1 MILNS
6 PALARD
12 KFICLE
18 YSDPYENLI
27 INNITSW
34 IFEKKQDSV
43 KKCGAEGNILF
54 ANGGPYL
61 VFLLTVEIQSFN
73 IINTDGSVKT
83 ICFDNIQTD
92 IHGKVI
98 DSILPVLYQY
108 MTDDL
113 FKNSIS
119 SYCFLKDAT
128 SYIEIYDVCIFS
140 EKRGRGVGNVLIGNA
155 VKLIRKDFWLFVL
168 PDNIAAATL
177 YIKNGFAV
185 QKITQSDSSDVV
197 MFDNIKLI
205 SMIFNHKSPS
215 SDLDYNIQL
224 FKLMS
229 DRILGFV
236 KAEHLNIKI
245 ESEVINFIDN
255 LVKNP
260 SISYE
265 VGGCLM
271 AKHTDNFNLNLE
283 TKDGKSFI
291 VLEMNKFLKKGGS
304 NNIGE
309 IITEHNFIFVTQP
322 ISRLNYNGLV
332 VQMPFD
338 DITFCVKRM
347 LYNISK
353 LIKTQKMFIFSFD
366 GVISISISSILT
378 EFILFC
384 LDESLKMD
392 IHIEIFNRLLLSFE
406 LLTNHSEMHKKYQ
419 ESLRQFISQ
428 YNEQTKHDLIRNETG
443 IFTCDFINK
452 LSIKY
457 LADAEQLGGFSV
469 ISNMLLLF
477 FTEKGLDIS
486 LLPVFKAH
494 YHEIPESA
502 RSEGLYITCEDTVV
516 PRNIADLKYSVTHT
530 VKSESFSLEN
540 VLTRIALVPE
550 YTPFVLE

>member
-18 YSDPYENLI
+18 YSNPDENAI
-27 INNITSW
+27 INTITRL
-34 IFEKKQDSV
+34 IFEQKQDSV
-43 KKCGAEGNILF
+43 KKCGAERNGLF
-54 ANGGPYL
+54 ATGGPYL

-83 ICFDNIQTD
+83 IYFDNIETD
-92 IHGKVI
+92 MHGKVI
-98 DSILPVLYQY
+98 DSILPVLYEY
-108 MTDDL
+108 MKTVYFL
-113 FKNSIS
+113 NSIS
-119 SYCFLKDAT
+119 SYCFLKDAP

-155 VKLIRKDFWLFVL
+155 VKLIRKNFWLYVL

-197 MFDNIKLI
+197 VFDNIKLI
-205 SMIFNHKSPS
+205 SMIFNQQSPS
-215 SDLDYNIQL
+215 SDVDSNIQL
-224 FKLMS
+224 FKRMS
-229 DRILGFV
+229 DKILGFV

-271 AKHTDNFNLNLE
+271 AKHINKFNLNIE

-291 VLEMNKFLKKGGS
+291 VLEMNKFLIKGSS
-304 NNIGE
+304 NGIGV
-309 IITEHNFIFVTQP
+309 ITTDYNFIFLTQP
-322 ISRLNYNGLV
+322 ISISPFNYNGSV
-332 VQMPFD
+332 VQMPFID
-338 DITFCVKRM
+338 DITSCVQRM

-378 EFILFC
+378 QFILTC
-384 LDESLKMD
+384 LEQSLEKGKDVHEQIFPYLQLCFHNLTTIKMAS
-392 IHIEIFNRLLLSFE
+392 IYQQLVLQGLQTSV
-406 LLTNHSEMHKKYQ
+406 KK
-419 ESLRQFISQ
+419 
-428 YNEQTKHDLIRNETG
+428 QTGDLI
-443 IFTCDFINK
+443 CSFINSI
-452 LSIKY
+452 SIKD
-457 LADAEQLGGFSV
+457 LADADPGCLM
-469 ISNMLLLF
+469 SNMLLIF
-477 FTEKGLDIS
+477 FEQKGY
-486 LLPVFKAH
+486 LPVFSAK

-502 RSEGLYITCEDTVV
+502 KSEGLYISCEDTVV
-516 PRNIADLKYSVTHT
+516 PRNLADLKYFVDDT
-530 VKSESFSLEN
+530 VKPESFSLAN
-540 VLTRIALVPE
+540 DLTMLSLMPE
-550 YTPFVLE
+550 YTSFVLE